1 MTDTTRNMNGILGI
15 SPDNLPQWHDL
26 TPPDIAAA
34 VVIMTIFGSAVFY
47 FHVFLRAV
55 CPKRKAD

>member
-1 MTDTTRNMNGILGI
+1 MNGILGI

-26 TPPDIAAA
+26 TPPDIAAG
-34 VVIMTIFGSAVFY
+34 VVIMTIFGSAIFY